1 MKRIAGLMMVACV
14 LVSQGAFAGVER
26 ERGFYF
32 DAGLGSGSVSYGDDL
47 DNALELLDGLGAD
60 RTTIYLDLGIGYALT
75 PNLYATG
82 SISAFGDRFEY
93 KTEMMQLNTY
103 LYGLGVKYYP
113 FGKGLQLGASAG
125 AGVMILSS
133 SEPEFDGADSE
144 RTYGTQFSVAYDF
157 DSTDTGPAVILGL
170 TVLSDFFEDETVT
183 GTGLFAKF
191 VFK

>member
-1 MKRIAGLMMVACV
+1 MYEKDCRA
-14 LVSQGAFAGVER
+14 
-26 ERGFYF
+26 
-32 DAGLGSGSVSYGDDL
+32 DDGSGSVSYGDDL
-47 DNALELLDGLGAD
+47 DNVLELLDSLGAD
-60 RTTIYLDLGIGYALT
+60 RTTLYLDLGIGYALT
-75 PNLYATG
+75 ANLYAAG

-113 FGKGLQLGASAG
+113 FG
-125 AGVMILSS
+125 
-133 SEPEFDGADSE
+133 
-144 RTYGTQFSVAYDF
+144 TQFSVAYDF

-170 TVLSDFFEDETVT
+170 TVLSDLFEDETVT